1 MQENA
6 VYRYLAR
13 FGQAVFETGWLI
25 LIAQRSS

>member
-13 FGQAVFETGWLI
+13 FGQAVFRRRNFVKSLNV
-25 LIAQRSS
+25 